1 MDWADLRDWLDII
14 ICSSASN
21 RARRISEKLT
31 SKRFARDL
39 GLVMQKACFGRLP
52 EGKYIEYHI
61 YTKHLSREELC
72 VFLPEGMLTQIDACK
87 QVTVRNMRTRMV
99 SYTMDE
105 FRTMSGAVTIAITLD
120 FEGQTEDGQA
130 VSLHSKDKQVIASL
144 VADPIWY
151 WKLVRLKPVYFS

>member
-1 MDWADLRDWLDII
+1 MDWSDLLDWLDII
-14 ICSSASN
+14 ICSSASR

-52 EGKYIEYHI
+52 KGKYIEYHV

-72 VFLPEGMLTQIDACK
+72 VFLPEGMLARIDACI
-87 QVTVRNMRTRMV
+87 QVNVRHMSACLV

-105 FRTMSGAVTIAITLD
+105 LHAMSGAITIAITLD
-120 FEGQTEDGQA
+120 YEGLTADGQA
-130 VSLHSKDKQVIASL
+130 VSVHLKDKQVIASL
-144 VADPIWY
+144 TVDPIWG